1 MPGAGAFAGT
11 ARSVARVVR
20 TLAGVPDYERYVE
33 HVRER
38 HPGDEPL
45 TRDEFV
51 RLRLEE
57 RYNRPG
63 SRCC

>member
-1 MPGAGAFAGT
+1 MPSTVTLAGA
-11 ARSVARVVR
+11 ARQVARVVR

-33 HVRER
+33 HLRAR
-38 HPGDEPL
+38 HPGERPL

-51 RLRLEE
+51 RLRQEE

>member
-1 MPGAGAFAGT
+1 MPVPISLAGA
-11 ARSVARVVR
+11 ARRVARVAR

-33 HVRER
+33 HVRTQ
-38 HPGDEPL
+38 HPEEAPL

-51 RLRLEE
+51 RERLEE
-57 RYNRPG
+57 RYARPG